1 MVSEI
6 LQDYQVK
13 HCVMFYS
20 YMYICLLTWHAIS
33 GNGHCHTHYCLVR
46 SMSCQLF
53 SKPAIIGNWMQTI
66 DVTRDHEPSLTSSWP
81 MMLRKHKMWLGCKA
95 WWKRNAH
102 GYKWKIAC
110 FSICPFI
117 KISVETPTCICAR
130 FPFRKPLSHIS
141 CLSSPRSHT
150 TPIPLYMSPSTVCN

>member
-1 MVSEI
+1 
-6 LQDYQVK
+6 
-13 HCVMFYS
+13 MFYS
-20 YMYICLLTWHAIS
+20 YLFICLLTWHATLA
-33 GNGHCHTHYCLVR
+33 NGHCHSHYCLVR

-53 SKPAIIGNWMQTI
+53 SKPSLIGNWMQTI

-81 MMLRKHKMWLGCKA
+81 MIFTKRKMWLGGLTKEKGT
-95 WWKRNAH
+95 WIQMN
-102 GYKWKIAC
+102 IDC

-141 CLSSPRSHT
+141 CLSSPRSYT
-150 TPIPLYMSPSTVCN
+150 TPLYMSPSTDCNKCIRMQNVCPKF